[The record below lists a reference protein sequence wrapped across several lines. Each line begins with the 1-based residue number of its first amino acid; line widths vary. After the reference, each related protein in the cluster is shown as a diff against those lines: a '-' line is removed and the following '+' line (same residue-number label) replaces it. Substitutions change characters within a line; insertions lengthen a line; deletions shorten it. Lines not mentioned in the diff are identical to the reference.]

1 MEDSP
6 PSSMLELTTPGFN
19 SDHIFP
25 ICNSIREY
33 NPTNISLE
41 WDFSYWASQ
50 VKNLLWRVESLK
62 TENKQ
67 LHSEVT
73 DLKNIVSKMKQE
85 KNMHLQTTSTDSPL
99 LQTKL
104 NNLQEELKLQQAL
117 LKQET

>member
-25 ICNSIREY
+25 ICNSIQEY
-33 NPTNISLE
+33 NSIDIALE
-41 WDFSYWASQ
+41 WDFSCWESQ
-50 VKNLLWRVESLK
+50 VKNLLWRVESLEI
-62 TENKQ
+62 ENKQ

-73 DLKNIVSKMKQE
+73 DLKKMVSEMKQE
-85 KNMHLQTTSTDSPL
+85 KNMHLHTTSADSPL

-104 NNLQEELKLQQAL
+104 NNMQEELKSQQAL